1 MWYRLTTIRVL
12 QIWLAIGLIGIL
24 IYIYSSSVVSP
35 ANITRYRQLCVGQLH
50 NQLQLELQQQCTLL
64 NTSVLVAIFGPDT
77 GIIVALVGFY
87 IALMA
92 EVNLI
97 FEKKNNKIR

>member
-1 MWYRLTTIRVL
+1 LNTIRVL

-24 IYIYSSSVVSP
+24 IYFYSSSFASP
-35 ANITRYRQLCVGQLH
+35 SDITRYRQLCIAGQQH
-50 NQLQLELQQQCTLL
+50 SQLQLEMQRRCTLL

-77 GIIVALVGFY
+77 GISVALVGFY

-97 FEKKNNKIR
+97 FEKKNRRIG

>member
-1 MWYRLTTIRVL
+1 MM
-12 QIWLAIGLIGIL
+12 

-35 ANITRYRQLCVGQLH
+35 ANITKYRQLCIGQLH
-50 NQLQLELQQQCTLL
+50 NQLQPEIQRQCALL

-77 GIIVALVGFY
+77 GVIVALVGFY

-97 FEKKNNKIR
+97 FEKKNKGNR

>member
-1 MWYRLTTIRVL
+1 MNTIRVL

-35 ANITRYRQLCVGQLH
+35 ANITRYRQLCIGQLH
-50 NQLQLELQQQCTLL
+50 NQLQLEIQRQCTLL

-77 GIIVALVGFY
+77 GIAVALVGFY

-97 FEKKNNKIR
+97 FEKKKNGNR

>member
-1 MWYRLTTIRVL
+1 MNTIIVL
-12 QIWLAIGLIGIL
+12 QIWLALGLIGIL

-35 ANITRYRQLCVGQLH
+35 ANITRYRQLCIGQLH
-50 NQLQLELQQQCTLL
+50 NQLQLEIQRQCTLL

-77 GIIVALVGFY
+77 GIVVALVGFY

-97 FEKKNNKIR
+97 FEKKSNGNR

>member
-1 MWYRLTTIRVL
+1 MQRR
-12 QIWLAIGLIGIL
+12 
-24 IYIYSSSVVSP
+24 
-35 ANITRYRQLCVGQLH
+35 
-50 NQLQLELQQQCTLL
+50 CTLL

-77 GIIVALVGFY
+77 GITVALVGFY

-97 FEKKNNKIR
+97 FEKKNGRIG

>member
-1 MWYRLTTIRVL
+1 MVL
-12 QIWLAIGLIGIL
+12 I
-24 IYIYSSSVVSP
+24 
-35 ANITRYRQLCVGQLH
+35 
-50 NQLQLELQQQCTLL
+50 
-64 NTSVLVAIFGPDT
+64 AIFGPDT

-97 FEKKNNKIR
+97 FEKKNNRI